1 MAITARMTSNLDWLN
16 DAIVV
21 MQDVSHFI
29 EIAGDEAMSDIEE
42 EFLAELQEE
51 PGPTGTPGRKIEW
64 TTHPQHGNLQQ
75 RAYFASNGFGGGI
88 PTKRTGKLAAAW
100 KIIGKLVGNEWV
112 ILVLNPARAA
122 RFVYGSLA
130 ISNVARAVRFQ
141 QKFHAIT
148 GWKPAAPI
156 VIRWFG
162 RYQERFEVNINT
174 LIGELGT
181 PAFKQRGITP
191 RLPKRKR

>member
-1 MAITARMTSNLDWLN
+1 MAITARMTSRLNWLN

-21 MQDVSHFI
+21 MQELPEFI
-29 EIAGDEAMSDIEE
+29 AIAGDEALSDIEE
-42 EFLAELQEE
+42 DFLRELQEE
-51 PGPTGTPGRKIEW
+51 PGPTGTPQRKIEW
-64 TTHPQHGNLQQ
+64 TTRLQQ
-75 RAYFASNGFGGGI
+75 MAYWASNGFGGGI
-88 PTKRTGKLAAAW
+88 PSRRTGKLAAAW

-122 RFVYGSLA
+122 RFVYGTLA
-130 ISNVARAVRFQ
+130 ISNIARAARFR

-148 GWKPAAPI
+148 GWKLAAPI
-156 VIRWFG
+156 VIKWFG
-162 RYQERFEVNINT
+162 QYRERFVINMNI

-191 RLPKRKR
+191 RLSRKRRK

>member
-21 MQDVSHFI
+21 MQDVSVFI
-29 EIAGDEAMSDIEE
+29 AIAGDEALSDIEDD
-42 EFLAELQEE
+42 FLAELQEE

-64 TTHPQHGNLQQ
+64 TSRLQQ
-75 RAYFASNGFGGGI
+75 MAYFASNGFGGGI

-156 VIRWFG
+156 VIRWFVQ
-162 RYQERFEVNINT
+162 YQERFQVNTNT